1 MPSPSGRPHMSD
13 SVEFLGLD
21 FDVWTPDRA
30 RGWLATRAADSPYGY
45 VVTPNVDHM
54 VRLSEAPE
62 DIRRAYADADLRLCD
77 SRILARLADFAG
89 VKLSV
94 VPGSDLTAQLFEQVL
109 QPGDRVCLIGGD
121 AQDGDML
128 AVRYPGITIIQHR
141 PPMGL
146 RHDAA
151 ARAKAVEDAVAAQAR
166 FVLFAVGSP
175 QQELLAHEMAA
186 RPDACGTGLC
196 IGASID
202 FLTGRQNRAPRIV
215 QQMSMEWAWRLL
227 TDPRRL
233 AKRYLV
239 EGPAIFPMVLRWRR
253 EARASAAVGT
263 HPARLGAAHQ
273 PEVDRDLPKQVER
286 RQHERSHADLTATM
300 EPPGKDDAKADQ
312 PDK

>member
-1 MPSPSGRPHMSD
+1 MID

-30 RGWLATRAADSPYGY
+30 REWLAKRTADSPYAY

-54 VRLSEAPE
+54 VRLSGAPE
-62 DIRRAYADADLRLCD
+62 DIQCAYTDADVRLCD

-89 VKLSV
+89 VTLSV

-109 QPGDRVCLIGGD
+109 QPGDRVGLIGGD
-121 AQDGDML
+121 AHDGDML
-128 AVRYPGITIIQHR
+128 AARYPGITIIQHL

-151 ARAKAVEDAVAAQAR
+151 ARADAVDAAVAAQGR

-175 QQELLAHEMAA
+175 QQELLAHEMSA
-186 RPDACGTGLC
+186 RADARGTGLC

-202 FLTGRQNRAPRIV
+202 FLIGRQNRAPRIV
-215 QQMSMEWAWRLL
+215 QRMSMEWAWRLL

-239 EGPAIFPMVLRWRR
+239 EAPAIFPMVLRWRR
-253 EARASAAVGT
+253 QARASAAVGP
-263 HPARLGAAHQ
+263 HPARLGAADH
-273 PEVDRDLPKQVER
+273 PEVNRDLPQQVER
-286 RQHERSHADLTATM
+286 RQHERSSANLAAAM
-300 EPPGKDDAKADQ
+300 EPPGKDDTNADQ
-312 PDK
+312 RDE